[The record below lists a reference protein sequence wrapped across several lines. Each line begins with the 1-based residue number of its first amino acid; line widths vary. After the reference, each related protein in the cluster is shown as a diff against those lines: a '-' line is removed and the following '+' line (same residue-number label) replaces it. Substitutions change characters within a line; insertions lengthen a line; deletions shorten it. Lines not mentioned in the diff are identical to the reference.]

1 MFTGEGRDAFL
12 NFLRNLTP
20 QIAFLTLA
28 LISGTRL
35 DTTRLQLDM
44 DGFRNALPLLMS
56 LFVFFGATIANISAF
71 VDAMITSSS
80 AMDDASAVIKNKF
93 PAGGKRTWKLVVAA
107 WKHNKPTLFRLIL
120 AGVVAES
127 ALVTVF
133 MLALQG
139 ALASPFVVK

>member
-35 DTTRLQLDM
+35 DTRLQLDM
-44 DGFRNALPLLMS
+44 DGFHNALPLLMS
-56 LFVFFGATIANISAF
+56 LFVFFGATIANISTF
-71 VDAMITSSS
+71 IDAMITSST
-80 AMDDASAVIKNKF
+80 AMDDASAVIKNEF
-93 PAGGKRTWKLVVAA
+93 PAGGKRTRKLVVAA